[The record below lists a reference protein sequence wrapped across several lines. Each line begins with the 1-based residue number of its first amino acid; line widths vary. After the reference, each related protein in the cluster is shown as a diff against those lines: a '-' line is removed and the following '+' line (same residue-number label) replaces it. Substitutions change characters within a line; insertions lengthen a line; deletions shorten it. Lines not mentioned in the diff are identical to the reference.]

1 MNLVFAET
9 LRVLRNEKGYSQ
21 QQLAEKVVVNRST
34 VAKWESGSRL
44 PDIDMIYRIA
54 NALDIAVAV
63 LLDAL
68 YESEELSNIIMVD
81 DEKVILTGGLS
92 VLEKVFPNSVITG
105 FTKPSEALSFAREN
119 RIALA
124 FLDIEMGHFSGMDL
138 CRELLRIDR
147 RTNVIFLTAYRDY
160 SFEAWDTGAIGFM
173 LKPLTADAIRTQL
186 PRLHRSLPPGI

>member
-21 QQLAEKVVVNRST
+21 QQLAEKIVVNRST

-44 PDIDMIYRIA
+44 PDIDMIYRMA
-54 NALDIAVAV
+54 NALDVDVAV

-68 YESEELSNIIMVD
+68 YTSEELSNIIMVD
-81 DEKVILTGGLS
+81 DERVILTGGLS

-105 FTKPSEALSFAREN
+105 FTKPSEALGFAREN

-124 FLDIEMGHFSGMDL
+124 FLDIEMGHISGMDL
-138 CRELLRIDR
+138 CRELLQIDR

-173 LKPLTADAIRTQL
+173 LKPLTADAIRSQL
-186 PRLHRSLPPGI
+186 PRLRRSLPAGI